1 LLKYYRQRGGIMSKF
16 GMPEL
21 GYGTEDKTEAIFM
34 TDSFKYDKRFDG
46 MYICKADIVEVL

>member
-1 LLKYYRQRGGIMSKF
+1 MSKF